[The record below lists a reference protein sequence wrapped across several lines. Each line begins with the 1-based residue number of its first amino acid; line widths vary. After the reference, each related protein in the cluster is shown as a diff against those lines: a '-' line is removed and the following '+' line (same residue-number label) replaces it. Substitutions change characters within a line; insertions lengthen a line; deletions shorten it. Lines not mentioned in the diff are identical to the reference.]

1 MAKVRH
7 QKLKRHFPDTHMNA
21 SLLNNFI
28 SKCPGRT
35 EVNHPPSLGVVSP
48 LSDISNIAPQEPVS
62 TLPPKCIYEA
72 HGWGRPSGG
81 CRGGRQCCPWDRQAA
96 ARDPGDGVV
105 NGAGDG
111 TVMVLEGVAM
121 RVE

>member
-1 MAKVRH
+1 MWL
-7 QKLKRHFPDTHMNA
+7 KLGIKN
-21 SLLNNFI
+21 LNVTFQI
-28 SKCPGRT
+28 
-35 EVNHPPSLGVVSP
+35 
-48 LSDISNIAPQEPVS
+48 
-62 TLPPKCIYEA
+62 
-72 HGWGRPSGG
+72 RPSGG